1 MSFEQAL
8 PILCVKYSTEILEKM
23 WHYLAAAWQ
32 RSNFAMLGGITMD
45 ELIKM
50 IKAFDVARD
59 WEQFHSPKNLA
70 MALSVE
76 VAELVEIFQWISE
89 EESTQLSKD
98 KRAKLA
104 EEIGDVMIYL
114 VNLSSKFDIDLV
126 TAAKKKLKLNEA
138 NIPVILP
145 GVVLRSIP
153 NIKRT

>member
-1 MSFEQAL
+1 
-8 PILCVKYSTEILEKM
+8 
-23 WHYLAAAWQ
+23 
-32 RSNFAMLGGITMD
+32 MD

-50 IKAFDVARD
+50 IRAFDVARD

-76 VAELVEIFQWISE
+76 VAELVEIFQWMSE

-114 VNLSSKFDIDLV
+114 VNLSGKFDIDPV

-138 NIPVILP
+138 KYPSHITRGSV
-145 GVVLRSIP
+145 RKYSEY
-153 NIKRT
+153 